1 MPADV
6 NDVDLL
12 TGLKAARTAPS
23 TSTSRPTKM
32 AYLLLDVQL
41 HRIASKINEHV
52 SSYQHTVRF
61 DTGKLEAK
69 VTSVREMCDARY
81 QSDTEEPLAIHHQA
95 NLHILYNLFESP
107 DFKPYNWYTIGL
119 GSFHA
124 FHAGGTLAA
133 VVFNPECYSEY
144 EEIKNLLD
152 LSLRMFAS
160 LSIHSALCAKAVPIL
175 QQIVKPP
182 Q

>member
-1 MPADV
+1 MMLYTIKNGAFGSINYAMLTQDVKMPADV

-81 QSDTEEPLAIHHQA
+81 QSDTEQPLAIHHQA
-95 NLHILYNLFESP
+95 NLHILYSQ
-107 DFKPYNWYTIGL
+107 
-119 GSFHA
+119 
-124 FHAGGTLAA
+124 
-133 VVFNPECYSEY
+133 
-144 EEIKNLLD
+144 
-152 LSLRMFAS
+152 
-160 LSIHSALCAKAVPIL
+160 IH
-175 QQIVKPP
+175 
-182 Q
+182 